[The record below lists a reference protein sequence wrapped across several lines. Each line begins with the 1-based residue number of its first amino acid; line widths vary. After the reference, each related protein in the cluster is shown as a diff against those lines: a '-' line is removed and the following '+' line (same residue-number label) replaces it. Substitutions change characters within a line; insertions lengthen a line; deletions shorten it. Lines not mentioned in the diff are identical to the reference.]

1 MRVPSLLHE
10 PSGAVLAQQ
19 LEIAANPITRG
30 LGLMFRRRFE
40 RGRGLWISPCNG
52 IHMFFMNF
60 AIDAVFVDRELRV
73 VKTYPSL
80 GRWRIVPL
88 VLRAHSVF
96 ELPAGTLD
104 GLAVERGHQLQLAD
118 AAG

>member
-10 PSGAVLAQQ
+10 PTGAVLAQQ

-73 VKTYPSL
+73 VKTYPRL